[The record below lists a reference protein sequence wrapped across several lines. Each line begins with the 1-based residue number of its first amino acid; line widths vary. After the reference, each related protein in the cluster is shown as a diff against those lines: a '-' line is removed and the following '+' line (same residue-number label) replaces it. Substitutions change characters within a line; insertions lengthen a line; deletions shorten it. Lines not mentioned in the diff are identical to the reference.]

1 MRAGA
6 WLRAASV
13 TLWLAGSGC
22 TSLREIP
29 RGEFDMRPE
38 RQRAR
43 VVTREGL
50 VYEFDSA
57 RVTADSLY
65 GFRRREE
72 VEGVVDDFATVGL
85 RLDDVERIS
94 IRGVDW
100 KRTVMIA
107 GGALAALVAVG
118 LVRASQDNRGGSSG
132 GGKIVP
138 P

>member
-13 TLWLAGSGC
+13 TLWLAGSSC

-29 RGEFDMRPE
+29 RGEFKLRPE

-43 VVTREGL
+43 VVTRDGL

-65 GFRRREE
+65 GFRRRDDL
-72 VEGVVDDFATVGL
+72 EGVVDEFVTVGL
-85 RLDDVERIS
+85 RLDEVERIS

-100 KRTVMIA
+100 KRTGAIA
-107 GGALAALVAVG
+107 GGALAALVGIG
-118 LVRASQDNRGGSSG
+118 LVRASQGNGSGGSG